1 MHCMDGNN
9 INMIRG
15 DTIRLDIEITTADG
29 NPYILKDGDKLLF
42 TVKKNVF
49 DKDIII
55 QKKITSGTI
64 VIDHQDTADLEYR
77 SYVYDVQLTL
87 ANGDVCTVI
96 PPSELF
102 VGYEVTFDG

>member
-9 INMIRG
+9 IHMIRG

-64 VIDHQDTADLEYR
+64 VIDHQDSR
-77 SYVYDVQLTL
+77 
-87 ANGDVCTVI
+87 
-96 PPSELF
+96 P
-102 VGYEVTFDG
+102 